1 MFHPDIGQF
10 CLGFVRA
17 MTAIAS
23 SGVVCV
29 LRLCFVMELNN
40 EKETHF

>member
-1 MFHPDIGQF
+1 M
-10 CLGFVRA
+10 GFVRA

-29 LRLCFVMELNN
+29 LWLCFVMELNK
-40 EKETHF
+40 ETETHF